1 MVSHLREI
9 KPRQWVVVVLIV
21 AIIFTYGGV
30 KKDTEE
36 VWSVIT
42 NDTTNR
48 LSCLVEPGGAPV
60 YYSSGGQVNIDT
72 LINLKGGRYYRVTF
86 DFQRS
91 KKAKED
97 MMVFGKSYF
106 MLRPQPIATIPP
118 NELEG
123 KKEIIFNAEQD
134 MFGFSFKTS
143 DSEQFE
149 ITHPRF
155 TELQINT
162 NDDISSIKPTLQ
174 VTSLEQAEINGLT
187 YGSTLEHLGGSAYLF
202 NYRLRGNLE
211 GVSNLVTSGNYLV
224 DQDVHGIVAQPSG
237 ENGLSLKLN
246 TKYVI
251 NSLSIIIGSSC
262 QQSALMQVE
271 YSLDNQNWAKLVPDP
286 NGRVFYSVLNSTDVR
301 SSHIY
306 IKASHRDLGYEN
318 QRMYTD
324 LVINKLQVVGT
335 VLE

>member
-1 MVSHLREI
+1 MISYLREI
-9 KPRQWVVVVLIV
+9 KPRHWVVVVLII

-30 KKDTEE
+30 KNDTEKD
-36 VWSVIT
+36 WSVIT
-42 NDTTNR
+42 NDTTNS
-48 LSCLVEPGGAPV
+48 LSCLVESDGAPV

-72 LINLKGGRYYRVTF
+72 LISLKGGRYYRVAF

-106 MLRPQPIATIPP
+106 MLRPQHIATISPD
-118 NELEG
+118 ELGG
-123 KKEIIFNAEQD
+123 KKEIIFKAEQD
-134 MFGFSFKTS
+134 IFGFSFKTS

-162 NDDISSIKPTLQ
+162 NDDISSIKPTLHI
-174 VTSLEQAEINGLT
+174 TSLELAEISGLT
-187 YGSTLEHLGGSAYLF
+187 YGSTLEHLGGGVYLF

-224 DQDVHGIVAQPSG
+224 DQDIHGIVAQPSG
-237 ENGLSLKLN
+237 DNGLSLKLN
-246 TKYVI
+246 SKYVI

-262 QQSALMQVE
+262 LQSALMQVE
-271 YSLDNQNWAKLVPDP
+271 YSLDNQTWAKLVPDP
-286 NGRVFYSVLNSTDVR
+286 NGRVFYSVLINTEVR

-306 IKASHRDLGYEN
+306 IKVSLRDLGQEYK
-318 QRMYTD
+318 RMYTD